1 MWSIEDLK
9 ECGERF
15 GWNTR
20 RGELNWY
27 VLEEGESGQQF
38 GDNEATAEELF
49 QLMKQYTS
57 DASLDCYEEEEEAIL
72 LETILNKIIHGFDYE
87 EVVAC

>member
-27 VLEEGESGQQF
+27 VLEEDESGQQF
-38 GDNEATAEELF
+38 GDSEATAEELF

-57 DASLDCYEEEEEAIL
+57 DESLDCYEEEMEA
-72 LETILNKIIHGFDYE
+72 EWSENIHGFDYE
-87 EVVAC
+87 EVVSCR